1 MSYSFTYKGETYNF
15 DPRNLV
21 MEGWNE
27 ETGKPIIGSQTLQ
40 EQLGMTDAEALAAH
54 KEGNFNWLVR
64 PERDKLLLESD
75 WTQGTDSPL
84 SDSKKAE
91 WKTYRQALRDI
102 TTQSDP
108 ENVTW
113 PTRPS

>member
-1 MSYSFTYKGETYNF
+1 MPYTFTYKGETYNF
-15 DPRNLV
+15 DPRNFV

-27 ETGKPIIGSQTLQ
+27 ETGEPIIGSQTLQ
-40 EQLGMTDAEALAAH
+40 EQLGMTDAEVLAAH

-75 WTQGTDSPL
+75 WTQGADSPL

-91 WKTYRQALRDI
+91 WKTYRQALRDM

-113 PTRPS
+113 PTKPS